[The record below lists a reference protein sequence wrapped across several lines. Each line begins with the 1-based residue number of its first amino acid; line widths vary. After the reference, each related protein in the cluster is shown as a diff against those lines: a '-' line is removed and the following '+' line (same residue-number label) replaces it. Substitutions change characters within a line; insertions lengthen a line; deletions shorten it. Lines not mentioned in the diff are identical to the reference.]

1 MTFTYKA
8 YILNKDLETLN
19 ITVIEKEQ
27 MDMGAIVTFTCED
40 EATLDKIFEE

>member
-19 ITVIEKEQ
+19 ITIIEKEE
-27 MDMGAIVTFTCED
+27 MDMGAIVTFICDD